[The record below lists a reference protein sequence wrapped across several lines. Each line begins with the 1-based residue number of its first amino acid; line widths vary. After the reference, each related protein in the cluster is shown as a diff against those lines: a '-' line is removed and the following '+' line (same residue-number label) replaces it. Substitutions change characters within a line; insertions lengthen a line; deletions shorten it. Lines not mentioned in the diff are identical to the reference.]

1 MSLLPHSRD
10 EISNRELDGTAF
22 HPSLFA
28 KLKTGDRDVRLNSR
42 EVDTLKG
49 IVSGYRDAD
58 KEKDGHYHKGVNAEE
73 VDHIIQQ
80 VKENPDFG
88 EKKAAHIEEHLRK
101 YLGKRVI

>member
-42 EVDTLKG
+42 EVKTLENLF
-49 IVSGYRDAD
+49 SGYRDAD

-73 VDHIIQQ
+73 VEQIIQQ
-80 VKENPDFG
+80 VKDNPDFG
-88 EKKAAHIEEHLRK
+88 EKKAAHIEEHVRK
-101 YLGKRVI
+101 YLEKRIV